1 MSNDDV
7 DRLSDK
13 KGMHQSALTDL
24 ISIISKGWIDP
35 LRKYRILLIKG
46 KDVITVHQRMN
57 PSKKC
62 PR

>member
-1 MSNDDV
+1 MPGKHIYGWTLLSNDDV

-46 KDVITVHQRMN
+46 KDVTRG
-57 PSKKC
+57 
-62 PR
+62 

>member
-46 KDVITVHQRMN
+46 KDVTRG
-57 PSKKC
+57 
-62 PR
+62 